1 MITDRHRFA
10 QEMLLREQIRNNIR
24 ELITEEKSKILKEEK
39 KLRSIIR
46 SLLTEEQSTSVNFL
60 ENLFSDTNLVSTLQ
74 DGYESLGKEEEKK
87 SYKAHVLSSLIKT
100 LDIYDTNINAAGGE
114 EVSLEEE
121 VGIEL
126 EDDPDRLLGQ
136 KEEKVDDSAMTGFT
150 IAGEN
155 ETGRNLALGVPGERD
170 KGVVDI
176 VWPSIRNWYSKIG
189 SDDDEGREV
198 FKDYLLI
205 NIKKYFEL
213 WDSESDSAIEEP
225 EVEEP
230 EDMVEPGI
238 EASEDPMDEPIED
251 SDEFSDLNL

>member
-1 MITDRHRFA
+1 MIIDRHRFA
-10 QEMLLREQIRNNIR
+10 QEMLLREQIRNNIK
-24 ELITEEKSKILKEEK
+24 ELITEEKDKILKEEK
-39 KLRSIIR
+39 KLRSVIR
-46 SLLTEEQSTSVNFL
+46 DILVEEQSTSVNFL

-74 DGYESLGKEEEKK
+74 DGYESLGKPEEKK
-87 SYKAHVLSSLIKT
+87 SYKSHVLSSLIKT
-100 LDIYDTNINAAGGE
+100 LDIYDTNVDASTVE
-114 EVSLEEE
+114 EEPLEEE
-121 VGIEL
+121 IEIEV

-136 KEEKVDDSAMTGFT
+136 EEEKVDDSAVTGFT

-176 VWPSIRNWYSKIG
+176 IWPSIRNWYSKIG
-189 SDDDEGREV
+189 SDDVEGREV

-213 WDSESDSAIEEP
+213 WDSESDSDIEEP

-230 EDMVEPGI
+230 EDMVEPGM
-238 EASEDPMDEPIED
+238 EASEEPLDEPIED
-251 SDEFSDLNL
+251 TDEFDDLNL

>member
-1 MITDRHRFA
+1 MIIDRHRFA
-10 QEMLLREQIRNNIR
+10 QEMLLREQIRNNIK
-24 ELITEEKSKILKEEK
+24 ELITEKKDKILKEEK
-39 KLRSIIR
+39 KLRSVIR
-46 SLLTEEQSTSVNFL
+46 DILTEEQSTSVNFL

-74 DGYESLGKEEEKK
+74 DGYESLGKPEEKK
-87 SYKAHVLSSLIKT
+87 SYKSHVLSSLIKT
-100 LDIYDTNINAAGGE
+100 LDIYDTNIDASTAE
-114 EVSLEEE
+114 EPSLEEE
-121 VGIEL
+121 IEIEV

-136 KEEKVDDSAMTGFT
+136 EEEKVDDSAVTGFT

-176 VWPSIRNWYSKIG
+176 IWPSIRNWYSKIG
-189 SDDDEGREV
+189 SDDVEGREV

-213 WDSESDSAIEEP
+213 WDSESDSDIEEP

-230 EDMVEPGI
+230 EDMVEPGM
-238 EASEDPMDEPIED
+238 EASEEPLGEPTED
-251 SDEFSDLNL
+251 TDEFDDLNL